1 MKKNK
6 GYLTYATSH
15 SGFDATSRE
24 TLQWFRF
31 MLCTIFM
38 YYKAECLRVTIDKQR
53 LPKKKKMQSSL
64 DNCPSLQDPYSVWEL
79 TFF

>member
-6 GYLTYATSH
+6 DYLTYAMSH
-15 SGFDATSRE
+15 GVFDATSIE

-38 YYKAECLRVTIDKQR
+38 YYKVECLRVTIDKWRFHTQ
-53 LPKKKKMQSSL
+53 KMQSSL
-64 DNCPSLQDPYSVWEL
+64 DNSLSLQDYYSVWEL
-79 TFF
+79 IFF